1 MDFHVFLDRRFR
13 IALADILNCLIIL
26 LLFIVVEFEG
36 GNMSG
41 KRVDDLQKIRSIAD
55 YQFGKGVGKELFP
68 NDVKIVYSKR
78 TGRIRY
84 VYLSERRLATLRPT
98 NGLFSLSIIGA
109 KRIMENVEPPRLWVR
124 VKEEAAPFVKKGRSV
139 FAKHVS
145 DADEEIR
152 PMEEVIVI
160 SEEGEVLA
168 VGKAVLTGKEMKAF
182 KKGVAVKVRRGA
194 AEES

>member
-1 MDFHVFLDRRFR
+1 
-13 IALADILNCLIIL
+13 
-26 LLFIVVEFEG
+26 LFIVVEFEG
-36 GNMSG
+36 GNMSR
-41 KRVDDLQKIRSIAD
+41 KLVDDLQKVRSIAD

-84 VYLSERRLATLRPT
+84 VYLGERRLVTLRPT

-109 KRIMENVEPPRLWVR
+109 KRIMENVRPPRLWVR
-124 VKEEAAPFVKKGRSV
+124 VMEEAAPFVKKGRSV

-160 SEEGEVLA
+160 SEKGEVLA

-182 KKGVAVKVRRGA
+182 KKGVAVKVRRGTA
-194 AEES
+194 KES

>member
-1 MDFHVFLDRRFR
+1 
-13 IALADILNCLIIL
+13 
-26 LLFIVVEFEG
+26 
-36 GNMSG
+36 MSE
-41 KRVDDLQKIRSIAD
+41 KMVNDLQKIRSVAD
-55 YQFGKGVGKELFP
+55 YQFGRGVGRELFP

-84 VYLSERRLATLRPT
+84 VYFSGRRLATLRPT
-98 NGLFSLSIIGA
+98 NGLFSLSITGA
-109 KRIMENVEPPRLWVR
+109 KRIMENVKPPRLWVR
-124 VKEEAAPFVKKGRSV
+124 VKDEAAPFVKKGRSV

-152 PMEEVIVI
+152 PMEEVTVI
-160 SEEGEVLA
+160 DDEGEVLA
-168 VGKAVLTGKEMKAF
+168 VGKAVLTGEEMKAF

>member
-1 MDFHVFLDRRFR
+1 MV
-13 IALADILNCLIIL
+13 
-26 LLFIVVEFEG
+26 
-36 GNMSG
+36 G
-41 KRVDDLQKIRSIAD
+41 KWVDDLQKIRSIAD

-68 NDVKIVYSKR
+68 DDVKIVFSRR

-84 VYLSERRLATLRPT
+84 VYLGERRLATLLPT
-98 NGLFSLSIIGA
+98 NGLFSLSITGA
-109 KRIMENVEPPRLWVR
+109 KRIIENVKPLRSWVK
-124 VKEEAAPFVKKGRSV
+124 VEKEAAPFVKKGRSV

-160 SEEGEVLA
+160 SGEGEVLA
-168 VGKAVLTGKEMKAF
+168 VGKAVLTGEEMKAF

>member
-1 MDFHVFLDRRFR
+1 
-13 IALADILNCLIIL
+13 
-26 LLFIVVEFEG
+26 
-36 GNMSG
+36 MSG
-41 KRVDDLQKIRSIAD
+41 KWVDDLQKIRSIAD

-68 NDVKIVYSKR
+68 SDVRIVFSKK

-84 VYLSERRLATLRPT
+84 VYIDERRLATLRPT
-98 NGLFSLSIIGA
+98 NGLFSLSITGA
-109 KRIMENVEPPRLWVR
+109 KRIMENVKPPRLWVK
-124 VKEEAAPFVKKGRSV
+124 VKEEAIPFIKKGMSV

-168 VGKAVLTGKEMKAF
+168 VGKAVLTGEEMKAF
-182 KKGVAVKVRRGA
+182 KKGVAVKVRRGT
-194 AEES
+194 AEESQEGG